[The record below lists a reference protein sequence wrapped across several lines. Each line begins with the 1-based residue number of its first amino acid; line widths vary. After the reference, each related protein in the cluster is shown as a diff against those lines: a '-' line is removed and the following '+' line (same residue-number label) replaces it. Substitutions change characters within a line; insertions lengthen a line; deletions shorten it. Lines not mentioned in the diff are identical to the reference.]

1 MVVGPTL
8 TGEMV
13 KVVLCSRPSTFSWAS
28 SRPPSPPSGTT
39 HSLAFSQLR
48 PQRGPTTVH
57 NSLVAFLSQSE
68 PTILRA
74 ASSVNTLLLRV
85 DPNP

>member
-1 MVVGPTL
+1 MVNR
-8 TGEMV
+8 
-13 KVVLCSRPSTFSWAS
+13 VVLCSRPSTFSWAT

-57 NSLVAFLSQSE
+57 NRPGCFPFPVE

-74 ASSVNTLLLRV
+74 ASSVNTLLRRV
-85 DPNP
+85 ELNP